1 MRHTFTTPWGRFAI
15 QWSDRGITR
24 VELPPAPAGEEG
36 TPPPEIRRAA
46 QAIQEHLA
54 GRTVRFD
61 LPVDLDEASPFERR
75 VFETLRRTVPGE
87 TLSYADLAARA
98 GRPGAARAVGNAL
111 KKNPVPVLVPCHRVL
126 ASGGKIGGFS
136 APGGTDTKR
145 RLLSLEG
152 WSENRPGPRRGKGV
166 E

>member
-1 MRHTFTTPWGRFAI
+1 MRHSFTTPWGRFAI

-24 VELPPAPAGEEG
+24 VELPPAAAGEED

-46 QAIQEHLA
+46 QSIQEHLA

-61 LPVDLDEASPFERR
+61 LPVDLGSVSSFEKR
-75 VFETLRRTVPGE
+75 VFEALRKTSPGE
-87 TLSYADLAARA
+87 TLSYADLAVRA

-126 ASGGKIGGFS
+126 AAGGKIGGFS

-152 WSENRPGPRRGKGV
+152 WREDRPGARRGRGV

>member
-24 VELPPAPAGEEG
+24 VELPPAPAGEDG
-36 TPPPEIRRAA
+36 APPPEISRAA
-46 QAIQEHLA
+46 QAIQQHLA
-54 GRTVRFD
+54 GRTVTFD
-61 LPVDLDEASPFERR
+61 LPVDLDGASAFEKK
-75 VFETLRRTVPGE
+75 VFDALRATRPGE

-111 KKNPVPVLVPCHRVL
+111 RKNPVPVLVPCHRVL
-126 ASGGKIGGFS
+126 AAGGGIGGFS

-152 WSENRPGPRRGKGV
+152 WREDRRAPRRGKGV